1 MANKSNDERKA
12 EVVEQVSTLSSLY
25 TTNDSNDNDN
35 ATDTQE
41 VGWKS
46 RLDKSMISL
55 EQQTREFNKK
65 LQPQMSSINKLI
77 NAELNDMQTKESQL
91 GEQFKNKLDEYK
103 KVSLFTNRRRVTFIY
118 FFLFT
123 HSPSPQYT
131 NRPRNN
137 LNSSR
142 RNIVSLLR
150 IQSY

>member
-1 MANKSNDERKA
+1 MTMANKSNDECTA
-12 EVVEQVSTLSSLY
+12 GMVEQASTTTSSLH
-25 TTNDSNDNDN
+25 NDDT

-41 VGWKS
+41 VGWKT

-103 KVSLFTNRRRVTFIY
+103 KVSLFI
-118 FFLFT
+118 FT
-123 HSPSPQYT
+123 SWV
-131 NRPRNN
+131 N
-137 LNSSR
+137 L
-142 RNIVSLLR
+142 
-150 IQSY
+150 

>member
-1 MANKSNDERKA
+1 M
-12 EVVEQVSTLSSLY
+12 VEHVSTTSSIHN
-25 TTNDSNDNDN
+25 TI
-35 ATDTQE
+35 AADTQE

-65 LQPQMSSINKLI
+65 LQPQISNINKLI
-77 NAELNDMQTKESQL
+77 SSELDDMQSKKSQL

-103 KVSLFTNRRRVTFIY
+103 KVSFMSRRRVTFVRYISIHSQINLLSISLYIY
-118 FFLFT
+118 
-123 HSPSPQYT
+123 YM
-131 NRPRNN
+131 PRNS

-142 RNIVSLLR
+142 RNIASLLR